1 MTVRPVAQSVSIT
14 TSTGNFGPAYF
25 GTLMSRAAVEIS
37 NTGSTQ
43 AIKGTVQG
51 SMGASGVWSDVITL
65 TSGGTTGSVSL
76 AANSTALFDKLRISL
91 SANELSS
98 TGTSGLTAWL
108 GAALSLSTAVEFYD
122 FKRQGNFRWY
132 PLLSNHERD
141 HRNRHALFQTRSGV
155 AKNLGGRQLR
165 GGLFY
170 QPE

>member
-14 TSTGNFGPAYF
+14 TSTGNFGTAFF
-25 GTLMSRAAVEIS
+25 GTLMSRAAVEFS

-65 TSGGTTGSVSL
+65 TSGGTTGTVAL
-76 AANSTALFDKLRISL
+76 AANSTGLFDKLRISL

-108 GAALSLSTAVEFYD
+108 GAALIT
-122 FKRQGNFRWY
+122 
-132 PLLSNHERD
+132 
-141 HRNRHALFQTRSGV
+141 T
-155 AKNLGGRQLR
+155 
-165 GGLFY
+165 
-170 QPE
+170 